1 MPPPPSAS
9 HSHASPYSTPSM
21 VRYTNKEEGEGNNAS
36 RHACA
41 ACRHLKK
48 KCNKDCVLAP
58 YFPTKKIKQYFVVHK
73 VFGYN
78 IMTKMLSNLVEQ
90 ERNEAVESF
99 QWEAMMW
106 QQDPVHGP
114 LGAYKKVCDM
124 NRVLLT
130 QQAIQSFEAVDMI
143 TLH

>member
-9 HSHASPYSTPSM
+9 HSHPSPYSTTSM
-21 VRYTNKEEGEGNNAS
+21 VRYTNKEEGEENNAS

-48 KCNKDCVLAP
+48 KCKKDCVLAP
-58 YFPTKKIKQYFVVHK
+58 YFPTEKTKQYFIVHK
-73 VFGYN
+73 VLGYN

-106 QQDPVHGP
+106 
-114 LGAYKKVCDM
+114 
-124 NRVLLT
+124 
-130 QQAIQSFEAVDMI
+130 
-143 TLH
+143 